1 MSRARLGEVLRVM
14 ERERS
19 IVRVSPDL
27 YFASGALENVKV
39 ALRQHLSGTGD
50 ITPATFRDLFGTTR
64 KYAIPLL
71 EYLDRE
77 GFTIRVGDTRRLK
90 R

>member
-1 MSRARLGEVLRVM
+1 MSRGATEELVAKLADYEASDLS
-14 ERERS
+14 ERMKT
-19 IVRVSPDL
+19 
-27 YFASGALENVKV
+27 ALH
-39 ALRQHLSGTGD
+39 QHLSGTGD

-77 GFTIRVGDTRRLK
+77 GFTIRVGDTRRL
-90 R
+90 RR